1 MAGKPRRRNNAIATI
16 AITSIDKIWIKM
28 LCSIMALAPRQK
40 SVEREIKRFLNTTV
54 KQQATN
60 NYRKIFIGTVFA
72 NKLTISCNVL
82 E

>member
-1 MAGKPRRRNNAIATI
+1 
-16 AITSIDKIWIKM
+16 
-28 LCSIMALAPRQK
+28 MALAPRQK

-72 NKLTISCNVL
+72 NKMTISCNVL